1 MKDRLRDF
9 LRKKNMNAKQF
20 ADLIG
25 VQPSSI
31 SHILTGRNKPS
42 IEVLEKMLLTF
53 PDLDIKYIISGQ
65 LSEVKVSQQNQEVVA
80 DEDKYSSEKQKE
92 EAISAEST
100 EKPDVER
107 VMIFYNDGSFSE
119 YLPK

>member
-1 MKDRLRDF
+1 
-9 LRKKNMNAKQF
+9 MNAKQF